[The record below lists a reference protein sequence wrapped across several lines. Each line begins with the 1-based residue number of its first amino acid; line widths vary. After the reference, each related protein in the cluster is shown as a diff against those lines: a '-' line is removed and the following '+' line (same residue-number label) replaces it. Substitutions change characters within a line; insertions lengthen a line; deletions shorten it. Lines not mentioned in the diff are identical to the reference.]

1 MKYSRPAALSLFL
14 AFLFSG
20 CSLLEC
26 EQDQP
31 ITEGLDQWVPYQTND
46 AIHFRTAA
54 LLDEYADVKPFE
66 RGWENADTDC
76 TDDIEFIQV
85 YITARNSFADSLSL
99 RVSNNYVQIVYG
111 TDLSMT
117 YIEGSPGYS
126 TSTTSITFHDSIDVG
141 GQTLSN
147 VIVIACDG
155 CNGLTEIKFSKTF
168 GIVEYTHNALVYTR
182 VF

>member
-1 MKYSRPAALSLFL
+1 MKYSRPVALVLVL
-14 AFLFSG
+14 GVLFSG

-46 AIHFRTAA
+46 ALHFRTVA
-54 LLDEYADVKPFE
+54 LVDEYIDVKSFE

-76 TDDIEFIQV
+76 TDDIEYIQV
-85 YITARNSFADSLSL
+85 YSTARNSFPDSLSL
-99 RVSNNYVQIVYG
+99 RISNNNMQIAYG
-111 TDLSMT
+111 PDLNMT

-126 TSTTSITFHDSIDVG
+126 TSTSSITFHDSMNVG
-141 GQTLSN
+141 GQTLNN

-155 CNGLTEIKFSKTF
+155 CNGLTEIKLSKTF
-168 GIVEYTHNALVYTR
+168 GIVEYTHNALVYSR